1 MITIVAKNVIKEGKL
16 EEFKALAKEHV
27 EKSRKE
33 AGCIAFN
40 LNEDINNK
48 NVLTFIEEWENKE
61 AIELHNKSAHF
72 TTIIPKLGE
81 LREQSEVNLYIRV

>member
-1 MITIVAKNVIKEGKL
+1 MITIVAKNIIKEGKL

-33 AGCIAFN
+33 EGCIAFN